1 MAGPKGETVSAK
13 GGRQGRGWGLLA
25 RSTPNP
31 GIRPLEGPLM
41 GSELG
46 WEESPLRALF
56 AGSCWLQGDGGDHR
70 RSRAAGEC
78 PLALPRVWVGGW
90 HCAPP
95 LSPIIPPCRAGKA
108 PEDLQGSRARRESW

>member
-1 MAGPKGETVSAK
+1 
-13 GGRQGRGWGLLA
+13 
-25 RSTPNP
+25 
-31 GIRPLEGPLM
+31 M

-70 RSRAAGEC
+70 RGRAAGEC
-78 PLALPRVWVGGW
+78 PLASPRGAGGW
-90 HCAPP
+90 VAPCLP
-95 LSPIIPPCRAGKA
+95 AQPYYPPCRAGKA